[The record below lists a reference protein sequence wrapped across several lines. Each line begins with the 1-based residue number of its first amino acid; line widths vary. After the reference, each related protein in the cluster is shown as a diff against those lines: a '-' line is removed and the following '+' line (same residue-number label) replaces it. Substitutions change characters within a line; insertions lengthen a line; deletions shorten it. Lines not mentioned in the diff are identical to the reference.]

1 VPYPGKKKLDREIGG
16 SGIHLTEAEA
26 DHKRSDLVRE
36 VKISFVR
43 VLAADR
49 LATVAE
55 EVSQVAETASAT
67 ARKRVEAGAT
77 GLQEQ
82 LRAEIQ
88 WEQAR
93 AGLDHLRGEAAV
105 ARQTL
110 AALLGTSDLFQTT
123 LIGTLVE
130 TRQANL
136 LETSTDLL
144 DRHPGLVVARKQVS
158 QAELE
163 EKRTRLDPYPDVKV
177 GINGGRVGSTGESII
192 GINFMVPIPLIDR
205 GKGKKQEARGNVE
218 TAEAGLAVARYHLQ
232 RDLAQARKRYQ
243 NTIEQVEHYRERIL
257 PKASEALRL
266 VQRGFEEGKFNF
278 IDYLETQRTTAE
290 VRLAYQQKVLELN
303 LARTELETL
312 INPQTN
318 L

>member
-1 VPYPGKKKLDREIGG
+1 MGRALQASQWTNPELELMAEEWPVANGGRGFSDAKQTIGIAQTVPYPGKKKLDREIGG

-177 GINGGRVGSTGESII
+177 GILRPSRCC
-192 GINFMVPIPLIDR
+192 L
-205 GKGKKQEARGNVE
+205 
-218 TAEAGLAVARYHLQ
+218 
-232 RDLAQARKRYQ
+232 
-243 NTIEQVEHYRERIL
+243 YRCC
-257 PKASEALRL
+257 
-266 VQRGFEEGKFNF
+266 
-278 IDYLETQRTTAE
+278 
-290 VRLAYQQKVLELN
+290 
-303 LARTELETL
+303 
-312 INPQTN
+312 
-318 L
+318 

>member
-1 VPYPGKKKLDREIGG
+1 MQPCGGNGSLSHRLTVFGLTLCLGLCGWANEVQAQTNSTNRLTLSQAIQLALQNHPELRVASGKLKSAMGRALQASQWTNPELELMAEEWPVANGGRGFSDAKQTIGIAQTVPYPGKKKLDREIGG

-177 GINGGRVGSTGESII
+177 GILRPSRCC
-192 GINFMVPIPLIDR
+192 L
-205 GKGKKQEARGNVE
+205 
-218 TAEAGLAVARYHLQ
+218 
-232 RDLAQARKRYQ
+232 
-243 NTIEQVEHYRERIL
+243 YRCC
-257 PKASEALRL
+257 
-266 VQRGFEEGKFNF
+266 
-278 IDYLETQRTTAE
+278 
-290 VRLAYQQKVLELN
+290 
-303 LARTELETL
+303 
-312 INPQTN
+312 
-318 L
+318 